1 MIETFPRPQRSGCG
15 RFALFRLPLARP
27 IARTRETLCAA
38 ALSASLVISLM
49 LAGAGGATAAEGAK
63 PFDPK
68 VPPPETIALPIAKG
82 QIDAAV
88 AKLDDFANGL
98 MKRSGIPGMA
108 VVVVRDGKTVY
119 LKGFGVREV
128 GVEGAVDGD
137 TVFQLA
143 SLSKAI
149 GASVVAHEVG
159 ASVVGWDTPVTKHL
173 PWFAL
178 KDPWVTR
185 HVTIADL
192 YTHRS
197 GLPDH
202 AGDILEDLG
211 FDQLQIL
218 KRLRELP
225 LSPFRISYAYTN
237 FGLTAGA
244 EAVAAAAHKD
254 WATLSEEAL
263 YRPLGMTATSSR
275 FSDFMA
281 RANRAVPHVHEKE
294 VFVAKYQRQPDAQ
307 SPAGGVSSSARDM
320 GRWLAFVLGNGTVD
334 GHEIAPAS
342 ALLPAI
348 TAQIISAPSATPT
361 ARPSFYG
368 HGFGVSVTPA
378 ARVMLSHSG
387 AFLLGAGTTFM
398 MLPSANIAIAVL
410 TNAQPVGAA
419 EALAMQFMD
428 MVEFGTLTRDW
439 YAAYNGLMAPM
450 YQPLGALAGHVEP
463 ATATPARPLTTYTG
477 TYANG
482 YFGPASVTL
491 KNGGLVLTVG
501 PKPMQYPLAH
511 WSGDV
516 FTFVPAGESAPAG
529 SVSQVTFTRKGSR
542 ASAMTVEF
550 LNENGLGTFTRSRK

>member
-1 MIETFPRPQRSGCG
+1 MPCG
-15 RFALFRLPLARP
+15 LRGTALAVVV
-27 IARTRETLCAA
+27 A
-38 ALSASLVISLM
+38 ALALSPHKAE
-49 LAGAGGATAAEGAK
+49 AADVG

-68 VPPPETIALPIAKG
+68 VPPPETVALSIPKG
-82 QIDAAV
+82 QIDTAI
-88 AKLDDFANGL
+88 AKLDDFATGL
-98 MKRSGIPGMA
+98 MKRSGVPGMA

-119 LKGFGVREV
+119 VKGFGVRKAGET
-128 GVEGAVDGD
+128 APVDAD

-143 SLSKAI
+143 SLSKAV

-159 ASVVGWDTPVTKHL
+159 AGAVTWDTPVTKLL

-185 HVTIADL
+185 HVTVADL

-211 FDQLQIL
+211 FDQRQIL
-218 KRLRELP
+218 ERLRELP
-225 LSPFRISYAYTN
+225 LAPFRISYAYTN

-244 EAVAAAAHKD
+244 EAVAAASGKD
-254 WATLSEEAL
+254 WATLSDDVL
-263 YRPLGMTATSSR
+263 YKPLGMSATSSR
-275 FSDFMA
+275 FSDYIT
-281 RANRAVPHVHEKE
+281 RANRAVPHVRENGA
-294 VFVAKYQRQPDAQ
+294 FVAKYQRQPDAQ

-334 GHEIAPAS
+334 GQEIAPAS

-348 TAQIISAPSATPT
+348 SAQIISSPSPTPT
-361 ARPSFYG
+361 ARASFYG
-368 HGFGVSVTPA
+368 HGFGVSTTPA

-398 MLPSANIAIAVL
+398 MLPSAKIGIAVL

-439 YAAYNGLMAPM
+439 FAAYGPVMAPL
-450 YQPLGALAGHVEP
+450 YKPLGTLAGQIPPSHAEP
-463 ATATPARPLTTYTG
+463 AQKLATYAG
-477 TYANG
+477 TYANAYYG
-482 YFGPASVTL
+482 NATVRVTD
-491 KNGGLVLTVG
+491 GHLVLQVG
-501 PKPMQYPLAH
+501 PKPLEVTLGH
-511 WSGDV
+511 WSGDT
-516 FTFVPAGESAPAG
+516 FTFVPTGESAPAG
-529 SVSQVTFTRKGSR
+529 SLAQVTFTRKGTR
-542 ASAMTVEF
+542 ATAMAIDYF
-550 LNENGLGTFTRSRK
+550 DENGLGTFTRSRK